1 MYFDR
6 EVKNLAT
13 SDVTMVKRITL
24 TKDYDYPEA
33 IAKVALANDGMSA
46 TVTLFGKFVDKT
58 KYIVSVKGF
67 EDEEFTASLGVPTS
81 MTISAK
87 DAKDGVV
94 LTTGNATPILVTY
107 YDAKGVQVEP
117 ENPTVIFR
125 LETRSTDGSYYLAGK
140 ELTIKKE
147 GALVTVIAEYQ
158 GRVENGK
165 RVGQLDTKETF
176 TAMNQAPVVISGL
189 AGACLVDADPET
201 KDWDNPSTTMRLNK
215 GSKTLEVKFTKTDNK
230 TTDALTAGDE
240 FDNNK
245 YKLSYTAINPDI
257 AVVTNDGVVTAFKT
271 GTASFY
277 VNIAEKQSNGTWGT
291 ANPIAV
297 VDVKVESKEKFSY
310 TSIDNNG
317 FITLGTDTTDKSFY
331 IGEFKLAAT
340 DDYGDAWI
348 IEGVDKVTLKCITD
362 GYKEGDFATA
372 VTVDRIDDKKAVIK
386 VDAKA
391 IYDILAG
398 MEKAPK
404 AGEATMLYF
413 SATYSNYTVEFSVMV
428 QVPGAKDGNYIQ
440 VVASNDTIDALR
452 VKENNKTGVKKISF
466 SVFEMNNAVKVGFLD
481 YQTYPSAASAVSQGT
496 YCYKITKDGKD
507 LEAKFVGPVSAGK
520 VEVTLSD
527 VKDGNVIYDG
537 VGAGTYVFE
546 LYQCYGKGE
555 DAVLVQ
561 EYSSVVVVTLGEKG
575 SYYEAGDL
583 VSNKVGTVTD
593 LEILKCFNIN
603 ARNDKP
609 VVKDGELNKGEAN
622 FDDYAVTM
630 TPVVGAGY
638 VYVEKITFYE
648 KVAENEYVPYEV
660 AVDTV
665 LQIGK

>member
-107 YDAKGVQVEP
+107 YDVKGVQVEP

-189 AGACLVDADPET
+189 AGATLT
-201 KDWDNPSTTMRLNK
+201 DWNNPSTTMRLNS
-215 GSKTLEVKFTKTDNK
+215 GSKTLQVKFNKTDNK
-230 TTDALTAGDE
+230 TYGPYTAGDT
-240 FDNNK
+240 FDENK
-245 YKLSYTAINPDI
+245 YRLSYTAINPDI
-257 AVVTNDGVVTAFKT
+257 AVVSNKGVVTAFKT

-277 VNIAEKQSNGTWGT
+277 VNIEEKQSNGSWGT
-291 ANPIAV
+291 ANPIAI

-331 IGEFKLAAT
+331 TGEFKLAAT
-340 DDYGDAWI
+340 DDYGNAWL

-362 GYKEGDFATA
+362 GYKEGDFASA
-372 VTVDRIDDKKAVIK
+372 VTVDRIEDKKAVIK

-428 QVPGAKDGNYIQ
+428 QVPGATDGNYIQ

-452 VKENNKTGVKKISF
+452 VKEDNKTGVKKISF

-481 YQTYPSAASAVSQGT
+481 YQTYPSAASAVSKGT

-507 LEAKFVGPVSAGK
+507 LDAKFVGPVSAGK
-520 VEVTLSD
+520 VEVTLSG
-527 VKDGNVIYDG
+527 VKDSNVIYDG

-546 LYQCYGKGE
+546 LYQCYGEGE

-561 EYSSVVVVTLGEKG
+561 EYSSAVVVTLGEKG

-583 VSNKVGTVTD
+583 VNNKVENVTD

-603 ARNDKP
+603 ARNNKP
-609 VVKDGELNKGEAN
+609 VIKDGALNKGEAN
-622 FDDYAVTM
+622 FDDYAVTKHEAE
-630 TPVVGAGY
+630 GSGY

-648 KVAENEYVPYEV
+648 KVAEGEYVPYEV